1 MQSHLLKTFTANFD
15 PEEDRIRLDC
25 DLHIEEQA
33 QIFFTQRLGRL
44 FILEL
49 VKKVEQIS
57 NISSLQDL
65 TNDMRT
71 NSNEIKQPVSIAI
84 KQTKAWLIK
93 SIDFENLEDGLRIIF
108 KDNDKHAVHLE
119 GDETLLR
126 NIQHNITLPILASG
140 WPPPETRI
148 GPGESRLAAT
158 LFWPPAGLR
167 QKHA

>member
-1 MQSHLLKTFTANFD
+1 MDQISMQSHLLKTFTANFD

-33 QIFFTQRLGRL
+33 QIFFSQRLGRL

-57 NISSLQDL
+57 NISSLEDL
-65 TNDMRT
+65 NSDMKT
-71 NSNEIKQPVSIAI
+71 NSNEIKQPVSIVS
-84 KQTKAWLIK
+84 KKTRAWLIK
-93 SIDFENLEDGLRIIF
+93 SIDFKNLEDGLRIIF

-126 NIQHNITLPILASG
+126 NILDVFFKMFYIAEWNTDCFPAWIDV
-140 WPPPETRI
+140 ETKI
-148 GPGESRLAAT
+148 ENQSVT
-158 LFWPPAGLR
+158 I
-167 QKHA
+167 H